1 MNQAPQVREQTIQL
15 PDTAPRARVTAGVGS
30 AGQKTWNL
38 RRPVTLIGAK
48 RPAHILLHDP
58 TISNAHCV
66 LVNTGTELLLK
77 DLHTSDG
84 TQLNGTK
91 VDLAVLKDGDVIR
104 IGNTN
109 IQIAI
114 QPGEGRP
121 DDSGCGLQ
129 YADPTRFAIP
139 VQLQLMYTEMRWAIN
154 AAVTLIGRHQDAA
167 VRLDH
172 EDLCS
177 RHAVLFRFQ
186 DAPAIFDIS
195 DKTGLLVN
203 DQAASL
209 TPLCNGDHLRLGPFA
224 LEIGYSAVENREA
237 TATAKTLAAESVP
250 STTPKLDEFLQNPF
264 IVPPIDSALSPPAN
278 GNASAAAAAVAA
290 DPLTQRLC
298 QTWDELNRWPSGE
311 QPAGLRQK
319 IEDLKAKEAELD
331 ARDAVL
337 RGKLHDVTL
346 YHEQVVAR
354 EREIAA
360 LAARTQSKADAMSE
374 AVKQFKDRE
383 QELTARE
390 AELQRREAAVSQRWS
405 RLQSFRCPHCNKP
418 VNISTTDEA

>member
-1 MNQAPQVREQTIQL
+1 MNQAPQVRELTLQL
-15 PDTAPRARVTAGVGS
+15 PDTAPRARVTAGVGT

-77 DLHTSDG
+77 DLQTSDG
-84 TQLNGTK
+84 TQLNGNK

-109 IQIAI
+109 IQLAI
-114 QPGEGRP
+114 QAAEGGP

-129 YADPTRFAIP
+129 YADPTKFGIP
-139 VQLQLMYTEMRWAIN
+139 VQVQLMYTEMRWTIN
-154 AAVTLIGRHQDAA
+154 AAVSLLGRHQDAA

-172 EDLCS
+172 EDLS
-177 RHAVLFRFQ
+177 PRHAVLFRFQ

-203 DQAASL
+203 DQVASL
-209 TPLCNGDHLRLGPFA
+209 TPLCNGDHVRLGPFA
-224 LEIGYSAVENREA
+224 LEIGYSAVD
-237 TATAKTLAAESVP
+237 TLESGSKPKSGAAGPAAPP
-250 STTPKLDEFLQNPF
+250 SALEEFLQNPF
-264 IVPPIDSALSPPAN
+264 IVPPIDSTLAPPAN
-278 GNASAAAAAVAA
+278 GNASANAAPVGTDSLA
-290 DPLTQRLC
+290 QRLN
-298 QTWDELNRWPSGE
+298 QTWDELNRWAPE
-311 QPAGLRQK
+311 DQPPALRQK
-319 IEDLKAKEAELD
+319 LEDLKAKEAELE

-360 LAARTQSKADAMSE
+360 MAARTQSQADGMSE
-374 AVKQFKDRE
+374 TVKKLKDRE
-383 QELTARE
+383 QELDNRE
-390 AELQRREAAVSQRWS
+390 AEMQRREAAISQRWS
-405 RLQSFRCPHCNKP
+405 RLQSSRCPHCNKP
-418 VNISTTDEA
+418 VNISTTEEA